1 MVDFLFAKKL
11 EHLSDASLRTK
22 NASVTSDLFTLGLGG
37 GEISWKRGWFYL
49 CATSQNRK
57 ITFTKMRNQA
67 LLFLWKLVFSM
78 EGFDVKVEGTFAG
91 QFIPLLSV
99 DGKVQGNL
107 RNWSSAVSKLY
118 GHFFAKR
125 EPLTHQENDAFTGAS
140 NNAKNAI

>member
-1 MVDFLFAKKL
+1 M
-11 EHLSDASLRTK
+11 
-22 NASVTSDLFTLGLGG
+22 TSDLFTQGLGG

-49 CATSQNRK
+49 CATSQNRE

-125 EPLTHQENDAFTGAS
+125 EPLTRQENDAFTGAS

>member
-1 MVDFLFAKKL
+1 M

-22 NASVTSDLFTLGLGG
+22 NASVTSDLFSQGLGG

-118 GHFFAKR
+118 GHSFAKR
-125 EPLTHQENDAFTGAS
+125 EPLTHQENDAFTGTS

>member
-1 MVDFLFAKKL
+1 MEKRLVLFVRDFSK
-11 EHLSDASLRTK
+11 SIAS
-22 NASVTSDLFTLGLGG
+22 
-37 GEISWKRGWFYL
+37 
-49 CATSQNRK
+49 
-57 ITFTKMRNQA
+57 TKMHNQA

-125 EPLTHQENDAFTGAS
+125 EPLTHQENDAFTGTS

>member
-1 MVDFLFAKKL
+1 MVDFLFTKKL

-22 NASVTSDLFTLGLGG
+22 NASVTSDLFSHGLGG

-118 GHFFAKR
+118 GHFFAKG
-125 EPLTHQENDAFTGAS
+125 EPLTHQENDAFTGTS